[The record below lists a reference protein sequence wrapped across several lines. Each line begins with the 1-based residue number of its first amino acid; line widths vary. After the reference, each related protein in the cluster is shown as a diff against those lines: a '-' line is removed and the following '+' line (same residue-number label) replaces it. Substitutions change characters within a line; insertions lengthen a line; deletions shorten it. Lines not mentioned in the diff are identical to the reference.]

1 MIRYQ
6 LDFPPHVAEVVR
18 HLEPQLKQ
26 RIKAVLRAL
35 ASDPARGDALKG
47 DLSEFRKYRVG
58 RFRVVY
64 ALDSRRRVI
73 RVVAIGHR
81 RRIYEEVAALVAS
94 SRR

>member
-1 MIRYQ
+1 MIHYR

-18 HLEPQLKQ
+18 HLEPELKQ
-26 RIKAVLRAL
+26 KVKAALRAL

-47 DLSEFRKYRVG
+47 DLSDLRKYRVG

-64 ALDSRRRVI
+64 ALDTRRRVI
-73 RVVAIGHR
+73 RLVAIGHR

-94 SRR
+94 SKP